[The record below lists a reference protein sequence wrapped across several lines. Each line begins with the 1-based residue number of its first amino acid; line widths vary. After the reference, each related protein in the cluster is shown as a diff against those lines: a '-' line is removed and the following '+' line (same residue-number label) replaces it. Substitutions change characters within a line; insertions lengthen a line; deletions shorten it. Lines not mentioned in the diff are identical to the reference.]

1 VIGTSRRVELAQ
13 ISLIV
18 ALFLW
23 SVLLWPFA
31 PDRIPTHFDLG
42 GNVDMT
48 GSKLEGL
55 FAMPMV
61 ALVLYVLLRFLPRL
75 DPARANYASFAS
87 AYGTIRVTVLTM
99 VAVIDLAVLSPVA
112 GVMVDQAVAMRLI
125 LGGVLL
131 VFGTLMGKIRPNWL
145 VGIRTP
151 WTLRSKEAWVRT
163 HRLAG
168 WIFLFVGCVFLVSTL
183 LPSALGSVISFGC
196 LALGL
201 GWIVAFSY
209 RVWKHDPIRY
219 PATSTRPVPE

>member
-1 VIGTSRRVELAQ
+1 VTGTSRRVELAQ
-13 ISLIV
+13 LSVIV

-23 SVLLWPFA
+23 SVLLWPSA
-31 PDRIPTHFDLG
+31 PDRLPTHFDLSG
-42 GNVDMT
+42 TADMT

-55 FAMPMV
+55 FAMPIA

-75 DPARANYASFAS
+75 DPARANYASFA
-87 AYGTIRVTVLTM
+87 ATYGTIRVTLLTM

-112 GVMVDQAVAMRLI
+112 GLIVDQSVAMRLI
-125 LGGVLL
+125 VGGVFL

-168 WIFLFVGCVFLVSTL
+168 WTFLFVGCAFLVSTL
-183 LPSALGSVISFGC
+183 LPTALGSVISFGS

-201 GWIVAFSY
+201 GWIVVYSY

-219 PATSTRPVPE
+219 PATNTRPVLE

>member
-1 VIGTSRRVELAQ
+1 MTGTSRGVELAQ
-13 ISLIV
+13 LSLIA

-23 SVLLWPFA
+23 SVLMWPSA
-31 PDRIPTHFDLG
+31 PDRLPVHFDLN
-42 GNVDMT
+42 GNADMM

-55 FAMPMV
+55 FAMPTV
-61 ALVLYVLLRFLPRL
+61 ALALYVLLRFLPRL
-75 DPARANYASFAS
+75 DPARANYASFA
-87 AYGTIRVTVLTM
+87 ATYGTIRVTLLVM
-99 VAVIDLAVLSPVA
+99 AAAIDLAVLLPIA
-112 GVMVDQAVAMRLI
+112 GVAVDQGTVMRLI
-125 LGGVLL
+125 LGGIFL

-163 HRLAG
+163 HRVGG
-168 WIFLFVGCVFLVSTL
+168 WIFLLVGFAFLVSTL
-183 LPSALGSVISFGC
+183 LPTALGSVISFGS

>member
-1 VIGTSRRVELAQ
+1 VELAQ
-13 ISLIV
+13 LSLIV

-23 SVLLWPFA
+23 SVLLWPSA
-31 PDRIPTHFDLG
+31 PDRIPTHFDLS

-48 GSKLEGL
+48 SSKLEGL
-55 FAMPMV
+55 FAMPTV

-75 DPARANYASFAS
+75 DPARANYASFTAT
-87 AYGTIRVTVLTM
+87 YVTIRVTLLTT

-112 GVMVDQAVAMRLI
+112 GVLVDQAVAMRLI
-125 LGGVLL
+125 LGGVFL

-168 WIFLFVGCVFLVSTL
+168 WVFLFVGCTFLVSTL
-183 LPSALGSVISFGC
+183 LPSALGSVVSFGS

-219 PATSTRPVPE
+219 PATNTRPVSE